1 LSDGYPVQAKTFE
14 TKADAEK
21 WARSLESEIDKGQF
35 VNISEAQRTTLGAV
49 IARYLIEVTPSMK
62 GVTEDAFRLKAIIGK
77 PIARWSMANLSA
89 ARIAVY
95 RDERLK

>member
-1 LSDGYPVQAKTFE
+1 
-14 TKADAEK
+14 
-21 WARSLESEIDKGQF
+21 
-35 VNISEAQRTTLGAV
+35 
-49 IARYLIEVTPSMK
+49 MK